1 MTHRATRRQADHLC
15 PTISAAKDTTTAP
28 AMARRMTA
36 SAQSAAQLDGWA
48 QAGIVRADLAIRR
61 ADGAMLWQRDC
72 PLTALPLPWA
82 RAHNVKQADV
92 YIRPARGYP
101 WPLIFLDD
109 VALPTAQQIAR
120 KYAAVVIHTSP
131 SGGCH
136 LWLPLTTA
144 LDERQRYQAQRWLA
158 ARVGAD
164 FGSLS
169 GEHLGRLAGMKNHK
183 RNGVWVNLLACTNAT
198 APSWDPAPTVPNPLA
213 NGDGSAAPCRPV
225 FLTRPSTDN
234 SSHTPPC
241 NVAPSAGA
249 MPSATPATPSQKP
262 SAICADLS
270 LSRGGLWFI
279 TPAIRQGR
287 RADFQPLN
295 VDSESRGDFRAN
307 SHDENYCP
315 CLSLPA
321 RRFVPLRLR
330 R

>member
-1 MTHRATRRQADHLC
+1 MTHRPTRRQADNLS

-28 AMARRMTA
+28 AMARQMTA
-36 SAQSAAQLDGWA
+36 SAQTAAQLDGWA

-61 ADGAMLWQRDC
+61 PDGAMLWQRDC

-92 YIRPARGYP
+92 YTRPARGYP

-109 VALPTAQQIAR
+109 VAQPSAQQIAR

-136 LWLPLTTA
+136 LWLRLTTA

-198 APSWDPAPTVPNPLA
+198 APPWDP
-213 NGDGSAAPCRPV
+213 
-225 FLTRPSTDN
+225 
-234 SSHTPPC
+234 
-241 NVAPSAGA
+241 
-249 MPSATPATPSQKP
+249 TPALQRPAPDHRPPRASRTHRSRAGTDQSE
-262 SAICADLS
+262 SAREWGWVCGALQAGIPPDTIYRQLLAHAS
-270 LSRGGLWFI
+270 PRRGLDAERYTRYTI
-279 TPAIRQGR
+279 AKAIR
-287 RADFQPLN
+287 
-295 VDSESRGDFRAN
+295 
-307 SHDENYCP
+307 H
-315 CLSLPA
+315 
-321 RRFVPLRLR
+321 LR
-330 R
+330 